1 LTGSAATAFDARCVV
16 GVEKG
21 ADGSMFEALLV
32 RALKPNPSL
41 LADLTTLGV
50 NLKSLDTLYPTQTW
64 VKVLDAVRRHHYGM
78 VANVEAAYRQIG
90 KDFCAGYLDTLIGRV
105 IMAAM
110 VFMNPRRL
118 LERAPSYM
126 KIGRKDMQVTWM
138 PEGDRAGRLRY
149 SDPFFVNAGFPLG
162 IFDEVF
168 DRMGS
173 NVKVTVE
180 HRSQGEFDLVF
191 SW

>member
-1 LTGSAATAFDARCVV
+1 MV

-32 RALKPNPSL
+32 RALKPNPALSAEL
-41 LADLTTLGV
+41 GQLGV
-50 NLKSLDTLYPTQTW
+50 NLKSLDTLYPTAVW
-64 VKVLDAVRRHHYGM
+64 VKVLDAVRRHHYGAI
-78 VANVEAAYRQIG
+78 ANVEQAYRKIG

-105 IMAAM
+105 ILAG
-110 VFMNPRRL
+110 VSFMNPRRL

-126 KIGRKDMQVTWM
+126 RMGRKDMAVSWIA
-138 PEGDRAGRLRY
+138 EGDHAGRLRY
-149 SDPFFVNAGFPLG
+149 SDPFHVNAGFPLG

-168 DRMGS
+168 GRMGS
-173 NVKVTVE
+173 KVAVAVE
-180 HRSQGEFDLVF
+180 HRSVGEFDLVF

>member
-1 LTGSAATAFDARCVV
+1 
-16 GVEKG
+16 
-21 ADGSMFEALLV
+21 MFEALLV
-32 RALKPNPSL
+32 RALKPN
-41 LADLTTLGV
+41 ATLTAELTKLGV
-50 NLKSLDTLYPTQTW
+50 NLKSLDTLYPTPVW
-64 VKVLDAVRRHHYGM
+64 VKVLDAVRRNHYGAI
-78 VANVEAAYRQIG
+78 ANVEAAYRQIG

-105 IMAAM
+105 ILAG
-110 VFMNPRRL
+110 VSFMNPRRL

-126 KIGRKDMQVTWM
+126 RMGRKDMAVTWV
-138 PEGDRAGRLRY
+138 PESDHAGRLRY
-149 SDPFFVNAGFPLG
+149 SDPFHVNAGFPLG

-173 NVKVTVE
+173 NVKVAVE